1 MNSETRNP
9 TIANG
14 WSGIGVSGP
23 CRVTNPFPSK
33 KESTIVPQSV
43 LNLMALT
50 VSDGKYWA
58 TSAGA
63 VIVIRMPAVS
73 VTNEAD
79 IPMNGPRKAKSN

>member
-1 MNSETRNP
+1 
-9 TIANG
+9 
-14 WSGIGVSGP
+14 
-23 CRVTNPFPSK
+23 
-33 KESTIVPQSV
+33 
-43 LNLMALT
+43 MALT